1 MKYIFAFIISCLFA
15 LTANAQIDNKNKSR
29 SIPAVESKKD
39 SADTKKLLPSKPLNN
54 SNTLNGISIPKTNT
68 TTLNFPKKEFSMF
81 GEKFGNPGEL
91 YEDRFK
97 KKTENLKSEMGIGAR
112 GSTTDV
118 FFGNYE
124 TKSEFIRVVYRDFGL
139 QDGDLVRV
147 SVNDEII
154 EFRVM
159 LTNRTKGFPLKLK
172 EGINK
177 IEFLALNEGSA
188 MPNTAEFHVI
198 DDKGVVIAGNQWNLS
213 TGVKATVNVIKS
225 NEPTLKKE

>member
-1 MKYIFAFIISCLFA
+1 MKYYISFLILCFFA
-15 LTANAQIDNKNKSR
+15 LSANAQIDSKNKSR

-39 SADTKKLLPSKPLNN
+39 SADAKTLLPSKPLNN
-54 SNTLNGISIPKTNT
+54 NTINGISVPKTN

-91 YEDRFK
+91 YEDRLK
-97 KKTENLKSEMGIGAR
+97 KQTEDLKTEMGIGAR

-118 FFGNYE
+118 FYGNFN

-139 QDGDLVRV
+139 QDGDLVRI
-147 SVNDEII
+147 SVNDEIL

-159 LTNRTKGFPLKLK
+159 LTNRNKSFRLMLKK
-172 EGINK
+172 GINK
-177 IEFLALNEGSA
+177 IDFLALNEGNA

-198 DDKGVVIAGNQWNLS
+198 DDKGTIITGNKWNLS
-213 TGVKATVNVIKS
+213 TGVKATVNVIK
-225 NEPTLKKE
+225 E